1 MGGCVFARGRRR
13 GGGAGVAD
21 DRGRLRGDNAACG
34 GERTGRRAAI
44 LGYGDTHTLTAQAS
58 SGVEL
63 ATAALA
69 PAMRPTASLAAPSA
83 FGPGIATASTIS
95 DRTGTAMTTPPANA
109 RVS

>member
-34 GERTGRRAAI
+34 GERTVRRAAI

-58 SGVEL
+58 SGVEPRDGRPR
-63 ATAALA
+63 AGDEAARLLGCPFSIRA
-69 PAMRPTASLAAPSA
+69 WYCDGQHDLRPDWNRNDDPTCECERS
-83 FGPGIATASTIS
+83 
-95 DRTGTAMTTPPANA
+95 
-109 RVS
+109 